1 MKRRPSLPMT
11 GRPRERGAILVTS
24 LLLLLTLTIIGVS
37 VVQVTRMQE
46 RMAGNMRDLNLA
58 FQGAEAALRD
68 GEAQVEGTINLA
80 TCTVAPCATWER
92 QTLPVLTGTTAAWWA
107 ANAQEYGVD
116 GTRELTDLAADPQFV
131 VEHVRQVKPSL
142 NVDDAFGRD
151 FFQVTARSAGGSGG
165 TNTVL
170 QVTYAKVLD

>member
-1 MKRRPSLPMT
+1 MNAHPALPTT

-37 VVQVTRMQE
+37 VVQITRMQE

-68 GEAQVEGTINLA
+68 GEAQVEGSIGLV
-80 TCTVAPCATWER
+80 TCTSAPCATWER
-92 QTLPVLTGTTAAWWA
+92 TTLPVMTATTVAWWA

-131 VEHVRQVKPSL
+131 VEHLRQVRPSL
-142 NVDDAFGRD
+142 NVDDTFGRD
-151 FFQVTARSAGGSGG
+151 FFQVTARSAGASGG
-165 TNTVL
+165 TNTML

>member
-1 MKRRPSLPMT
+1 MKLNPAHPAS

-92 QTLPVLTGTTAAWWA
+92 QTLPVLTATTVAWWA
-107 ANAQEYGVD
+107 ANAQEYGTD

-142 NVDDAFGRD
+142 NVDDTFGRD
-151 FFQVTARSAGGSGG
+151 FFQVTARSAGASGG
-165 TNTVL
+165 TNTML